1 MSGRDDI
8 IGKEPLIPARH
19 KQRNEIIADNIA
31 TGVSNSPY
39 KGDYQHE
46 KVINSGSGQSI
57 SSSNSDRSVITPKG
71 TGINIIESDGAETVS
86 LAHFSGSG
94 VQINPDG
101 SVTISSSSKKGI
113 ALGSNRGDVTLQG
126 ASVNIDAQGGISIK
140 TNGSLVLDV
149 GQDIIFRAGGSLITQ
164 TGQKHELINGSS
176 VSEVA
181 KDATQIIGGMYRN
194 TIAGDKREQVTGKSI
209 TDTGSDHIVRSSGD
223 MLITSEGTQSI
234 SSKGNQKV
242 TSTGEQTLTSDG
254 NQKVQSGSKTTVA
267 STSVEIEGNNVG
279 LESSGTLNIGST
291 GAMNIGSSSAVSVNG
306 STLGLGG
313 TTVSLNTPTVNGP
326 IPNDSPGSPG
336 SPPSVS
342 VGSLDSADEV
352 SAAEVAEAND
362 IIDEISSIR
371 QIPEY
376 PGNAKYET
384 AEYGSIGIVS
394 HDVSPEAQ
402 KAYDMYSSKN
412 RGSLTPISTGS
423 YGEFSGDAFNDFEV
437 ASNIKSREVVGDIPT
452 SQYDNNSSVSG
463 VKLAELVSAP
473 FSHAIPPSKKDQV
486 LAAHAVVM
494 QNIIAPLR
502 AQGFNFIITSAYR
515 NNSKNHVTGYAID
528 LQAPGRIFSSHVA
541 IAKYAAENLPCSQV
555 FLERSSSGYTHVH
568 LRAHPPGQSGSPSLL
583 TCGDPRCSS
592 KVSGIQSEWLR
603 RKVRG

>member
-1 MSGRDDI
+1 MSGKEEI
-8 IGKEPLIPARH
+8 IGNDPLAPIRN
-19 KQRNEIIADNIA
+19 KQKNEVIADNIA
-31 TGVSNSPY
+31 TGASNSPF

-46 KVINSGSGQSI
+46 KIINSASGQSV
-57 SSSNSDRSVITPKG
+57 SNSNSDRSVITPKG
-71 TGINIIESDGAETVS
+71 TGIDITESDGGETVALS
-86 LAHFSGSG
+86 HFSGSG

-101 SVTISSSSKKGI
+101 SISVSSSSKKGI
-113 ALGSNRGDVTLQG
+113 SLGSNRGDVTLQG
-126 ASVNIDAQGGISIK
+126 AAVNIDSQGGVSIK

-149 GQDIIFRAGGSLITQ
+149 GQDIIFRVGGSLITQ
-164 TGQKHELINGSS
+164 AGQKHELINGSS

-181 KDATQIIGGMYRN
+181 KDATQIIGGMLRN

-209 TDTGSDHIVRSSGD
+209 TDTGSDHTIRSSGN
-223 MLITSEGTQSI
+223 MVVSAEGTQSI

-242 TSTGEQTLTSDG
+242 TSVGTQTLTADG
-254 NQKVQSGSKTTVA
+254 EQKVQSGSKTTV
-267 STSVEIEGNNVG
+267 SSSDIEIEGNSIG
-279 LESSGTLNIGST
+279 IESSGAMNIGST
-291 GAMNIGSSSAVSVNG
+291 GAMNIGSSSTVNVNG

-313 TTVSLNTPTVNGP
+313 TTVSLDTSTVNGP
-326 IPNDSPGSPG
+326 IPNGSSGSPG
-336 SPPSVS
+336 APPSVS
-342 VGSLDSADEV
+342 VGSVDSADTV
-352 SAAEVAEAND
+352 SAAEVADAND
-362 IIDEISSIR
+362 IIDEISSVR

-394 HDVSPEAQ
+394 HDSSPEAQ
-402 KAYDMYSSKN
+402 KAYDLYSSKN
-412 RGSLTPISTGS
+412 RGSLTPVSTGS

-437 ASNIKSREVVGDIPT
+437 ASDIKSREVVGDVPT

-463 VKLAELVSAP
+463 VKLSELVSAP
-473 FSHAIPPSKKDQV
+473 FSHAIPPSKKNQI

-502 AQGFNFIITSAYR
+502 AQGFNFMITSAYR

-528 LQAPGRIFSSHVA
+528 LQAPGRVFSSHVA

-555 FLERSSSGYTHVH
+555 FLERSASGYTHVH

-583 TCGDPRCSS
+583 TCGDPRCST

-603 RKVRG
+603 RRARG